1 MTIAAPAINIDVK
14 VDKNGK
20 NSKDEV
26 KDNDHKVSI
35 WLRILV
41 SIIWKLKTIYGKNDA
56 AGNILKLNDAELYY
70 EIYGEGEPLVLL
82 HGNGG
87 SIKEF
92 YKQIP
97 ELSKEFKVIAVDTRA
112 QGKSK
117 DFTKGDLTTKF
128 LLMT

>member
-41 SIIWKLKTIYGKNDA
+41 SIIWKLK
-56 AGNILKLNDAELYY
+56 ILYMVKTMLP
-70 EIYGEGEPLVLL
+70 EI
-82 HGNGG
+82 
-87 SIKEF
+87 F
-92 YKQIP
+92 
-97 ELSKEFKVIAVDTRA
+97 
-112 QGKSK
+112 
-117 DFTKGDLTTKF
+117 
-128 LLMT
+128 